1 MYHRYAG
8 AGNGWP
14 IPPRAFYVVVGV
26 TTETVVNDHRY
37 CRGCHHRTLRDAT
50 TAKGHGSDDGD
61 DSVQLVAAS
70 PAVRQTVRSSRAGR
84 PSAKWSSRP
93 GVIVVV
99 VVVGSG
105 RSRTVHTRDVVAVQ
119 VVLVVCKVRRRA
131 IPVGGLENK
140 R

>member
-1 MYHRYAG
+1 VYHRYAG

-14 IPPRAFYVVVGV
+14 IPPRAFYVVVVGV
-26 TTETVVNDHRY
+26 TTETVVDDHRY
-37 CRGCHHRTLRDAT
+37 NSHRALRDAT
-50 TAKGHGSDDGD
+50 TAKGRGSDDGD

-105 RSRTVHTRDVVAVQ
+105 RARTVHTRDVVAVH

>member
-1 MYHRYAG
+1 MYHRYTG

-14 IPPRAFYVVVGV
+14 ILPRAIYVVVGV

-37 CRGCHHRTLRDAT
+37 CRGCHHRTLSDAT
-50 TAKGHGSDDGD
+50 TAKGRGSDDGD

-99 VVVGSG
+99 VGSG
-105 RSRTVHTRDVVAVQ
+105 RARTVHTRDVVAVH
-119 VVLVVCKVRRRA
+119 VVLVVKVRRRA
-131 IPVGGLENK
+131 IPVGGLGNK